1 MRFFKGPLPPH
12 SEIGRVIAAVL
23 IAVFATIVLLEW
35 SRAFDAGSPKAGRA
49 FARAG
54 SGSP

>member
-23 IAVFATIVLLEW
+23 IAVFATIALLEW